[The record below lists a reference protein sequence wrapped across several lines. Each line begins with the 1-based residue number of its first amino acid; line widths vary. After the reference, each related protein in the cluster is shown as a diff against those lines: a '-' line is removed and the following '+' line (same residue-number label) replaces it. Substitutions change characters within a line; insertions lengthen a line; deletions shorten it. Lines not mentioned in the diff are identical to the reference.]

1 MPRRAAPPRPPA
13 PAEDRSRP
21 AARRVRRLAGAT
33 RATAA
38 SLTLLLCGCA
48 SGPPDGPP
56 LAGERGGGPA
66 GSGELSGV
74 PDAVPRVE
82 PIRPGG
88 ANKPYEVMGR
98 SYSPETRDVPMRQ
111 EGLASWYGRRFHGR
125 RTASGELFDMYAMT
139 AAHKTMPLPSYAR
152 IRNPANG
159 REVVVRVNDRGPFH
173 SDRIVDL
180 SYAAAVRLGIEGGV
194 GKEQLERL
202 PHEDIRTRAWR
213 RGAPAEDGAVAAGS
227 PAALP
232 PGAVRPTAA
241 PDASPIAAAAAT
253 ASARDASA
261 APERNPVDAPAPS
274 PPPAPD
280 SNAATGT
287 ESRGGSS
294 ASGGGPPEAGDRLGP
309 PAMGNTP
316 VVPPSAPTPRDGPA
330 APVAPVADGP
340 PMRASTEAAR
350 GFWVQLGAF
359 RDRAGALDFH
369 RRVAAEL
376 AWLAPLMAV
385 NGEASPYKLQA
396 GPYASRDEAQDAAQR
411 VRDALRLVPLIV
423 ERR

>member
-1 MPRRAAPPRPPA
+1 MPRRPALPSLPA
-13 PAEDRSRP
+13 PADRQRQ
-21 AARRVRRLAGAT
+21 AARRAGPLAGA
-33 RATAA
+33 AWAA
-38 SLTLLLCGCA
+38 AAALTLLLGGCA

-56 LAGERGGGPA
+56 LAGERGGGP
-66 GSGELSGV
+66 GGPGELSGV

-88 ANKPYEVMGR
+88 ANKPYEVMGK

-173 SDRIVDL
+173 SERIVDL
-180 SYAAAVRLGIEGGV
+180 SYAAAVRLGIQDGV
-194 GKEQLERL
+194 AKVQLERL
-202 PHEDIRTRAWR
+202 THEDIRSGAWR
-213 RGAPAEDGAVAAGS
+213 RGAPADDGAVAAG
-227 PAALP
+227 PAAALP

-241 PDASPIAAAAAT
+241 RDANANAAAAT
-253 ASARDASA
+253 APARDASA
-261 APERNPVDAPAPS
+261 ASERNPVPAPT
-274 PPPAPD
+274 PAPGPAF
-280 SNAATGT
+280 NAATGT

-294 ASGGGPPEAGDRLGP
+294 ATAAASPEAGDRVAAAAIGE
-309 PAMGNTP
+309 TP
-316 VVPPSAPTPRDGPA
+316 GSPLSAPTPRDGPA
-330 APVAPVADGP
+330 APPAAPIADGS

-385 NGEASPYKLQA
+385 NGEASPYRLQA

-411 VRDALRLVPLIV
+411 VRDALRLVPVIV